1 MQTFIL
7 RRLMIGVVILFILSV
22 AVFLLLRIVPGDP
35 AVIRCGLGCK
45 DEQLEQI
52 REQMGLNKSYP
63 QQYFDWLGGV
73 LTGDLGTSSFT
84 QRPAI
89 ESLRERLPVTFELL
103 VLTMIF
109 TIAVGIPFG
118 VISAVFRNS
127 IFDYLVRT
135 SANFGLA
142 VPNFWVATLVLI
154 VPVTLWGYAPPIG
167 RYVPFTEDPI
177 TNLRQFAPAAGVLA
191 LASAAGIMRLAR
203 SSLLEVMRQDYMR
216 TARAKGLR
224 ERIVV
229 FRHGLKNSLIPVVT
243 VLGLQ
248 LTGLI
253 GGALIVE
260 IVFTLPGLG
269 QFYFNELLHKDFTV
283 VQTLTMYVGVLVIL
297 INLAV
302 DISYAWF
309 DPRIRYS

>member
-7 RRLMIGVVILFILSV
+7 RRLLIGIVILFILSV

-35 AVIRCGLGCK
+35 AVLRCGLGCK
-45 DEQLEQI
+45 PEQLERI
-52 REQMGLNKSYP
+52 RAEMGLDKSYP
-63 QQYFDWLGGV
+63 VQYFDWLRGV
-73 LTGDLGTSSFT
+73 VTGDLGESAIT

-89 ESLRERLPVTFELL
+89 ESLKTKLPVTFELL
-103 VLTMIF
+103 ILTMIF
-109 TIAVGIPFG
+109 TILVGIPFG

-127 IFDYLVRT
+127 FFDYIART

-154 VPVTLWGYAPPIG
+154 IPVTYWGYAPPLAD
-167 RYVPFTEDPI
+167 YVPFREDPW
-177 TNLRQFAPAAGVLA
+177 TNLRQFGPPAAVLA

-224 ERIVV
+224 ERLVV

-253 GGALIVE
+253 GGAVIIE
-260 IVFTLPGLG
+260 NVFTLPGLG
-269 QFYFNELLHKDFTV
+269 QFFFNSLIRKDYVV
-283 VQTLTMYVGVLVIL
+283 VQSLTLYIGALVIL